1 VRFAQFLTFD
11 ETTPLQAM
19 AICGTAIE
27 AQLHG
32 NSRRNSF
39 PAFTERD
46 SRADKQQLFL
56 ILIPKKDCIFSW
68 KQQWKHGIV
77 IKHESRAYFRSLGGH
92 IALMRKSRG
101 MTQAELARAIGVSQ
115 QAVFAYELG
124 ERRVSVLIL
133 AKVAKIFAVPVED
146 LIGLS
151 KSMRIPKGRLSPRAM
166 RHAERLQAL
175 TKTQQRFVIR
185 IIDVLES
192 SNSR

>member
-1 VRFAQFLTFD
+1 
-11 ETTPLQAM
+11 
-19 AICGTAIE
+19 
-27 AQLHG
+27 
-32 NSRRNSF
+32 
-39 PAFTERD
+39 
-46 SRADKQQLFL
+46 
-56 ILIPKKDCIFSW
+56 
-68 KQQWKHGIV
+68 
-77 IKHESRAYFRSLGGH
+77 
-92 IALMRKSRG
+92 

-146 LIGLS
+146 MIGLS

-192 SNSR
+192 SNAR

>member
-1 VRFAQFLTFD
+1 
-11 ETTPLQAM
+11 M
-19 AICGTAIE
+19 
-27 AQLHG
+27 
-32 NSRRNSF
+32 
-39 PAFTERD
+39 
-46 SRADKQQLFL
+46 
-56 ILIPKKDCIFSW
+56 
-68 KQQWKHGIV
+68 
-77 IKHESRAYFRSLGGH
+77 IKHESRTYFRSLGGH

-133 AKVAKIFAVPVED
+133 AKIAKIFAVPVED
-146 LIGLS
+146 MIGLS
-151 KSMRIPKGRLSPRAM
+151 KSARVPKGRLSPRAM

-192 SNSR
+192 SNAR